1 MSKTPREKVSLPE
14 RRSFVWWPGE
24 ESWSVVRLR
33 TALNLPAYRA
43 VMERDMGHIF
53 LWEGEK
59 VLICHTA
66 GGRSWTL
73 ACMGQRDRENCS

>member
-1 MSKTPREKVSLPE
+1 M
-14 RRSFVWWPGE
+14 
-24 ESWSVVRLR
+24 RLR